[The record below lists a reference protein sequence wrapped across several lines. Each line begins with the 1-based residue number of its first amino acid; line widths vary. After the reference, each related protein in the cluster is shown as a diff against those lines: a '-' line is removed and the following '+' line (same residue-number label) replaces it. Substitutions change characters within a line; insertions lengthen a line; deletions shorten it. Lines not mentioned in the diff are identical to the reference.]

1 MSSALLPALAA
12 PTDAPAVRFPEGA
25 LTHAELAAAAAAV
38 AEQVAGLRRVAVWG
52 TPTLHTAVAVAGAVT
67 AGVPLVPLN
76 PAAGERELM
85 QIVSDSEPGAV
96 LVAADADLPSPL
108 AALPRRNVDSAARG
122 AASCREPGPEATALV
137 VYTSG
142 TTGPPKGVVLP
153 RRALAAGID
162 VLAAAWEW
170 TGADV
175 VVHALP
181 LFHVHGLVQGLL
193 GPLRLGGT
201 LHHLGRFTPAT
212 VAAEL
217 AGEATM
223 LFGVPT
229 VYARLADTAEAD
241 PELGQA
247 LGGARLLV
255 SGSAALP
262 ASLHER
268 IRRLTGQ
275 RVLERYGMTETL
287 LTCSNPAAGE
297 RRPGTVG
304 LPLTEVRLVDDDG
317 VPLAEPGAVGELEVR
332 GPTLF
337 TGYLNRPSA
346 TAEVMHDGWFRTGD
360 VATIAADGYVT
371 LVGRKSIDLI
381 KSGGYRIGAGEIE
394 NVLLEHPAVA
404 EVAVAGRP
412 DDDLG
417 ERVVAWVVPADGA
430 RPGVE
435 ELGEH
440 VSSLLAPH
448 KRPRTV
454 HLVRE
459 LPRNDMGKVL
469 KRALPD

>member
-1 MSSALLPALAA
+1 MPLLPT
-12 PTDAPAVRFPEGA
+12 PPHPSGAPALRFPEGA

-52 TPTLHTAVAVAGAVT
+52 TPTLHTAVAVAGALT
-67 AGVPLVPLN
+67 AGVPVVPLN
-76 PAAGERELM
+76 PKAGERELAHV
-85 QIVSDSEPGAV
+85 VSDSEPGAV
-96 LVAADADLPSPL
+96 LAAANADLPGAL
-108 AALPRRNVDSAARG
+108 FALPRLDVDPGARAAAGRH
-122 AASCREPGPEATALV
+122 EPGPETSALV

-201 LHHLGRFTPAT
+201 LHHLGRFDPAAI
-212 VAAEL
+212 AAEL
-217 AGEATM
+217 AGEATV

-229 VYARLADTAEAD
+229 MYSRLADAADAD
-241 PELGQA
+241 PELGRA
-247 LGGARLLV
+247 LGRARLLV

-268 IRRLTGQ
+268 IRRITGQ

-304 LPLTEVRLVDDDG
+304 LPLTEVRLVGDDG
-317 VPLAEPGAVGELEVR
+317 APLACPGAVGELEVR

-337 TGYLNRPSA
+337 TGYLNRPDA
-346 TAEVMHDGWFRTGD
+346 TAEVMRDGWFRTGD
-360 VATIAADGYVT
+360 VATMAADGYVT
-371 LVGRKSIDLI
+371 LVGRKSTDLI
-381 KSGGYRIGAGEIE
+381 SSGGYRIGAGEIE
-394 NVLLEHPAVA
+394 NALLEHPGVFD
-404 EVAVAGRP
+404 VAVAGRP

-440 VSSLLAPH
+440 VAGLLAPH
-448 KRPRTV
+448 KRPRAV